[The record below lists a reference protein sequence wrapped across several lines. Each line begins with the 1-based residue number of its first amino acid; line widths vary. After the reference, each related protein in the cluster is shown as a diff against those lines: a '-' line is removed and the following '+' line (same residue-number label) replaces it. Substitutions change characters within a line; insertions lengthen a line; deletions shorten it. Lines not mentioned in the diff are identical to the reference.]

1 MELTRRNSFLCGN
14 GENGNGSLNEVHE
27 CGGIRSVKYR
37 VCSQEKAAA
46 NVQELKCRG
55 VSFPFPGGDHG
66 IRHEQSCRSHPSNRI
81 KPQVIV
87 HDSSFLSRRLH
98 HPSHFFGSFC
108 FSVSTGS
115 KRSPCFSTR
124 DSA

>member
-1 MELTRRNSFLCGN
+1 MELTRRNSFPCSD
-14 GENGNGSLNEVHE
+14 GENGNGCPDEVHE
-27 CGGIRSVKYR
+27 CGGIRSVKYGI
-37 VCSQEKAAA
+37 CSQEKAAA

-81 KPQVIV
+81 KPQLIV
-87 HDSSFLSRRLH
+87 HDSSLLSRLH
-98 HPSHFFGSFC
+98 HLSHFFGSFC
-108 FSVSTGS
+108 SSVSTGS
-115 KRSPCFSTR
+115 NRSPCFFAR